1 MSPDADNALDTKS
14 DKESGAAEEHCED
27 EKLDQ
32 HGNASSSCASISRI
46 VKAFMFS
53 SGGIAPCPGPLKGGR
68 VSLWPPSSRPVRSGV
83 VSVEFQ
89 GSMPFGCSTPATHS
103 VDGFDIELLKEV
115 RSLRL
120 EGLSLSMVWLLT
132 L

>member
-53 SGGIAPCPGPLKGGR
+53 SGGIVRCPLPLKGGGGEGEL
-68 VSLWPPSSRPVRSGV
+68 VAAIVTPGACRSGIGG
-83 VSVEFQ
+83 VS
-89 GSMPFGCSTPATHS
+89 
-103 VDGFDIELLKEV
+103 ELYAFWSQYSR
-115 RSLRL
+115 RS
-120 EGLSLSMVWLLT
+120 
-132 L
+132 